1 MTKEISYLPET
12 PVTISQQVI
21 SRDIDDETVL
31 VNLET
36 ERMFTLNSTGAR
48 FWQLLGE
55 GQKLD
60 QISRQMQLEY
70 EVDATEIEKEIG
82 DLLNSLKEEGLVTI
96 G

>member
-1 MTKEISYLPET
+1 MTNEISYFPNTL
-12 PVTISQQVI
+12 VNISQQVI

-36 ERMFTLNSTGAR
+36 ERIFTLNSTGAR

-70 EVDATEIEKEIG
+70 EVNATDVEKEIG
-82 DLLNSLKEEGLVTI
+82 DLLNLLIEEGLVTI
-96 G
+96 E